1 MRKRLG
7 SCFRAFF
14 VLSGLIC
21 VSQAFAADHQKEWT
35 FLIYLNGNN
44 NLDSFGKYN
53 INQMEKVGSTDRVNV
68 VVQWAS
74 IANGKTQR
82 LLVQKDYDS
91 AKVTSPVLE
100 DLGKVDMGDW
110 HNLVS
115 FIEWGVKNYPAQHYF
130 IDVWNHGSGWHEL
143 KLKGFQPSF
152 NPLDIS
158 LDDNTGH
165 SISTT
170 QLGQALTEAARVV
183 GHKVDVYGSDACLM
197 AMAEVA
203 SEMKNSVKYY
213 LGSQDLEPGEGWPYD
228 AILTQWNKKPDT
240 SPQEVAKIV
249 TEEYVKSYQGGQN
262 GDNEVTFSVFDL
274 EKTDRLYFAID
285 SMSQRLRSL
294 DPVSRKKVVQVFGK
308 SQMFYHSDYR
318 DFLDFVDQIEKIPG
332 TPLVDAK
339 ELVEVK
345 KAMSDYLVVNANT
358 RGFRRAQG
366 VSIWMPGRLSTY
378 NSRSKYY
385 NTLQFQAD
393 TKWGDTLRDL
403 LQSAAAAP

>member
-1 MRKRLG
+1 MEKRLR
-7 SCFRAFF
+7 SYLSILF
-14 VLSGLIC
+14 VLSGFVSL
-21 VSQAFAADHQKEWT
+21 SQAWAVENQKEWT

-82 LLVQKDYDS
+82 LLVQKDNDS
-91 AKVTSPVLE
+91 ARVSSPVVE
-100 DLGKVDMGDW
+100 DMGKVDMGDW
-110 HNLVS
+110 RNLVS

-130 IDVWNHGSGWHEL
+130 IDVWNHGSGWHDL
-143 KLKGFQPSF
+143 KLKAFQPSF

-165 SISTT
+165 SITT
-170 QLGQALTEAARVV
+170 PQLGQALNEAARII

-197 AMAEVA
+197 AMVEVA

-228 AILTQWNKKPDT
+228 AILSQWNKKSAT
-240 SPQEVAKIV
+240 TAQEVAKIV

-274 EKTDRLYFAID
+274 EKTDRLYSALDFF
-285 SMSQRLRSL
+285 SQRLKTL
-294 DPVSRKKVVQVFGK
+294 DPVSRKKVVQIFGK
-308 SQMFYHSDYR
+308 SQMFYYSDYR
-318 DFLDFVDQIEKIPG
+318 DLLDFVDQLEKAPG

-339 ELVEVK
+339 EMAEVK
-345 KAMSDYLVVNANT
+345 NAASDYLVINATT

-366 VSIWMPGRLSTY
+366 ISIWMPGRLSTY
-378 NSRSKYY
+378 NSHSKYY
-385 NTLQFQAD
+385 NTLQFQTD
-393 TKWGDTLRDL
+393 TKWGDVLRDL
-403 LQSAAAAP
+403 LQSAAATP